1 MVILVLPRL
10 NAILYNICELMDSFF
25 LFDRLALS
33 LIRISCNNFF
43 FIDV

>member
-25 LFDRLALS
+25 
-33 LIRISCNNFF
+33 
-43 FIDV
+43 FIWLTSFVIDSDFMQ